1 MASNEKLIRQLCKDF
16 FIKKYPSAIIRDEFT
31 SNKLATRNDLFV
43 IDESEDIICSV
54 EIKSDGDNLNRLAAQ
69 ITEYK
74 TYSNLV
80 YVALDIKHLKKY
92 STQFKDTELFVGVG
106 LLVYNSEFPNELT
119 LHKRATKRKF
129 PFLYHL
135 LWSSELKLFTKNL
148 KGRSKI
154 GSNEKDLCRMIECI
168 YTYDEIRIISRH
180 LFIERH
186 KKLENSYRIEPDLD
200 NQLIEEMIKYKQQ
213 SFTNYIGG

>member
-1 MASNEKLIRQLCKDF
+1 MSNEKIIRQLCKEF
-16 FIKKYPSAIIRDEFT
+16 FTKKYPSSIIRDEFT

-43 IDESEDIICSV
+43 IDEESDSIVSV

-69 ITEYK
+69 VTEYK
-74 TYSNLV
+74 TYSNFV

-92 STQFKDTELFVGVG
+92 ATQFMDTDLFRGIG
-106 LLVYNSEFPNELT
+106 LLVYSDEFPGQLT
-119 LHKRATKRKF
+119 LHKRATRRKF

-148 KGRSKI
+148 KGRSKV
-154 GSNEKDLCRMIECI
+154 GSNEKDLCEMIECV
-168 YTYDEIRIISRH
+168 YTYREIHEISRH

-186 KKLENSYRIEPDLD
+186 KQLIDSYRIEPCL
-200 NQLIEEMIKYKQQ
+200 NNELIEETILCKQQ
-213 SFTNYIGG
+213 QFTNYIKE